1 MKINGNFLNLKDSY
15 LFSTVA
21 KKKNK
26 RISIG

>member
-21 KKKNK
+21 KKNK